1 MNMMTKEEEENVRQ
15 KQLYR
20 FWLHHA
26 QYATHTKQS
35 HLRILDFI
43 VMKRNKLWSQQWQRQ
58 PINAEMA

>member
-43 VMKRNKLWSQQWQRQ
+43 VMKRNKL
-58 PINAEMA
+58 